1 MKIETTMG
9 SIELS
14 EELFWDI
21 DTKRAALVIETNP
34 HWVLPR
40 IFEYGSLKEIATITK
55 YYGKKLTKKILTE
68 QKDELKPMTKAMA
81 HVFLDIEL
89 RDYKHDL

>member
-1 MKIETTMG
+1 MKIQTPRG

-21 DTKRAALVIETNP
+21 DINRASSVVDTNP
-34 HWVLPR
+34 HWTLPR
-40 IFEYGSLKEIATITK
+40 IFEYGSLKEIADITK
-55 YYGKKLTKKILTE
+55 YYGEEQSKRILTE
-68 QKDELKPMTKAMA
+68 QKAELKPMTKAMA

-89 RDYKHDL
+89 RDYKEV